1 MILSEKSRGKTY
13 IPEIVLFLAIA
24 AFLFLRAPYGYF
36 FDDEPF
42 LLDLA
47 QRLSM
52 GDRLIVDEWNATQNT
67 GLLILP
73 VYVLVRNI
81 LGSTEGIMLMCRYCY
96 CICYLAALVFVYR
109 KLRFCGRRLLFPSMI
124 YLALFSPMDY
134 MTLSYTSISLMAV
147 LALAAVIF
155 SDYPDENKAPLKT
168 GLLSGFLMSI
178 VCLCYPYAVLPLL
191 PALVIALITGLR
203 KHSRRLLRFTAG
215 VFAAAGVCLAAYLC
229 YLLCGCETSSLPQNI
244 RMILTDPTHKPKN
257 IFSAIP
263 EMLTVLCS
271 AGRSM
276 YILYVPLC
284 LAVILFRKRLKKL
297 RVFVFAAGLL
307 IWAYSVSPL
316 LFDTKLNLNC
326 QVKDTALPGLLA
338 YLLLEKRDKRLF
350 FSFYGVSLAY
360 AYSAYMSSNTG
371 IIAVSQGM
379 STAGFAGM
387 IFIAQLA
394 SELKEQYPPRTFRR
408 LAALGVVSLMLIFQ
422 IGLEIRVRL
431 DYTYWD
437 DHLYNLT
444 QRIESGPGKGII
456 TTEENA
462 EKYSRTAENFAALM
476 DSENTA
482 PEGKTLMTTTP
493 WVYLLADMRCG
504 GYSVW
509 TLGDETVYSKQQQ
522 YCRING
528 KEMPDYIFLEN
539 ALALSGETPEGYDK
553 REYGGS
559 VLLIKRDQ

>member
-52 GDRLIVDEWNATQNT
+52 GDRLIVDEWNLAQNSAV
-67 GLLILP
+67 LILP
-73 VYVLVRNI
+73 FYLLARSI
-81 LGSTEGIMLMCRYCY
+81 IGSTEGILLLCRYFY
-96 CICYLAALVFVYR
+96 CIIWLFTLIFLYFRLR
-109 KLRFCGRRLLFPSMI
+109 KAGRLSLFPAII
-124 YLALFSPMDY
+124 YLALFSPLDY
-134 MTLSYTSISLMAV
+134 MTVSYTSVSLIAV
-147 LALAAVIF
+147 LVLSAVIGT
-155 SDYPDENKAPLKT
+155 DRPNEKKNDLVT
-168 GLLSGFLMSI
+168 GGVFGFWLSIL
-178 VCLCYPYAVLPLL
+178 CLCYPYAVIPLL
-191 PALVIALITGLR
+191 PALIAALITGLYR
-203 KHSRRLLRFTAG
+203 RDKKILRFLAGTVGTAFLCMVLYLLFLLTGCDRRLLLDNLR
-215 VFAAAGVCLAAYLC
+215 
-229 YLLCGCETSSLPQNI
+229 I
-244 RMILTDPTHKPKN
+244 ILSDPTHKPKS
-257 IFSAIP
+257 ILYGAVELIK
-263 EMLTVLCS
+263 VLSS
-271 AGRSM
+271 AGKMM
-276 YILYVPLC
+276 YIAILALC
-284 LAVILFRKRLKKL
+284 FLTLIFRRHIKKF
-297 RVFVFAAGLL
+297 RVFVFAAAV
-307 IWAYSVSPL
+307 IVWAYSVSPL
-316 LFDTKLNLNC
+316 VFDTKLNLNC
-326 QVKDTALPGLLA
+326 QVKDTALMGFLA
-338 YLLLEKRDKRLF
+338 YLLLEKRDKRFF

-360 AYSAYMSSNTG
+360 AYSVYMSSNTG

-379 STAGFAGM
+379 SVAGFAGM

-394 SELKEQYPPRTFRR
+394 SELKEQYLPRTFRR

-504 GYSVW
+504 GYSAW